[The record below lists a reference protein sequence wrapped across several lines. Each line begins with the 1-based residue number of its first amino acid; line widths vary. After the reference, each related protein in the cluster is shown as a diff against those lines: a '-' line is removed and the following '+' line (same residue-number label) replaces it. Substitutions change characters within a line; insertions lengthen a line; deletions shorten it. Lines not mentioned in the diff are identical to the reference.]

1 MITLSVARST
11 KGNDFI
17 WTQDTRSAAGKERGG
32 KLRCAGEAV
41 ELVSFAVATIFLSF
55 PEELGLW
62 GNEGSLKNNLILCI
76 VIFLLTPVARARPH
90 NLEEDEADKWNFSIA
105 RASSYNH

>member
-1 MITLSVARST
+1 M
-11 KGNDFI
+11 
-17 WTQDTRSAAGKERGG
+17 
-32 KLRCAGEAV
+32 
-41 ELVSFAVATIFLSF
+41 SFALATILLSF
-55 PEELGLW
+55 PEELGLG